1 MASDRILFESTGPH
15 TALIR
20 FNRPDRLNAM
30 DRASMTD
37 LHALVGRLA
46 LEPGLRSVVIT
57 GTGRAFSAGAD
68 LKEMDATPQREAL
81 VRDARCQL
89 HQFQDLTRRMVESP
103 VIFIAAMNGI
113 AVGVGAEL
121 ALASDIRIGT
131 DATELM
137 LSEVTRGLFET
148 NGVMHYLPR
157 IVGHGRAAQW
167 LLTGER
173 VPAPTLLAAGLIT
186 ELVPADQLLGRATA
200 LAMTVAANAPI
211 SVRLIKKLLRRTWE
225 VDLEVMLQYEVDGMM
240 ACMASED
247 IEEGLRAFMEK
258 RPPVWKGV

>member
-1 MASDRILFESTGPH
+1 MSDRILFVSTGPH

-30 DRASMTD
+30 DQASMDD
-37 LHALVGRLA
+37 LHALVGRLS
-46 LEPGLRSVVIT
+46 LEPALRAVVIT

-68 LKEMDATPQREAL
+68 LKEMDATPQREIL
-81 VRDARCQL
+81 VRDAHRQL
-89 HQFQDLTRRMVESP
+89 HRFQDLTRRMVESP

-137 LSEVTRGLFET
+137 LSEVKRGLFET

-173 VPAPTLLAAGLIT
+173 VPAPTLLAAGLIS
-186 ELVPADQLLGRATA
+186 ELVPADRLLERAAT
-200 LAMTVAANAPI
+200 LAAAVAANAPI

-225 VDLEVMLQYEVDGMM
+225 VDLEAMLQYEVDGMM
-240 ACMASED
+240 ACMASQD
-247 IEEGLRAFMEK
+247 IKEGLRAFMEK